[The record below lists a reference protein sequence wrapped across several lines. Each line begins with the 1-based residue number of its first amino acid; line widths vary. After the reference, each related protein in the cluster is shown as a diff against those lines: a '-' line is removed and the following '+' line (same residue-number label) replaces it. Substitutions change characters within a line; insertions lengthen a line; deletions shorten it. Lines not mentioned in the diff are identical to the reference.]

1 MLGLGLLLDKP
12 TSAYH
17 LTRSV
22 LEHTDHLVGNHQLIP
37 LKAVWS
43 NLAACALS
51 VKRQDLNYSC
61 AI

>member
-22 LEHTDHLVGNHQLIP
+22 LEHTDHLVGNHQLMT
-37 LKAVWS
+37 S
-43 NLAACALS
+43 EGS
-51 VKRQDLNYSC
+51 MVKFGCLCFKCEETGS
-61 AI
+61 